1 MKRSGCL
8 VCLRPSISL
17 GRRRGCCWVSAR
29 MVACPLYDSQSV
41 ASQEMGAPFTSS
53 RAAQER
59 CPRRNSASSRLSID
73 LAFLSLGSLVFFCCL
88 VPFWGPTLPSS
99 KSLTGLFFLKSGLI
113 FNPRSV
119 GSWGGGEEEDWEEFG
134 SWGPL
139 LRLTLCSCWPLSPL
153 GRSFVLDPCLLLL
166 PPS

>member
-41 ASQEMGAPFTSS
+41 ASQEMEAPFTSS
-53 RAAQER
+53 RAAQKR

-113 FNPRSV
+113 FSPRSV
-119 GSWGGGEEEDWEEFG
+119 ESWGGGGRRKTGRNLGLGDLF
-134 SWGPL
+134 WGW
-139 LRLTLCSCWPLSPL
+139 R
-153 GRSFVLDPCLLLL
+153 FVPVGH
-166 PPS
+166 